1 MIFKNRIIG
10 VITLIIGMM
19 SVSLW
24 AQAGVSLGTTRVIFP
39 MDKEQVVLPVNTSLD
54 EDAYLIQSW
63 IENSNG
69 QKSEQFVITP
79 PLFMMQG
86 KKENNLLILDKKNT
100 QLPTDRE
107 SLFWVNVKSIPASD
121 KKDADKNILQFSI
134 TNRIKMFYR
143 PDGLLKSLEEA
154 PSKLVF
160 TVSNDKLIIK
170 NPSPV
175 FVTIVQLKLNNDDLD
190 NIMVEPF
197 GEANIPIKST
207 SKVSNE
213 ISYETIN
220 DYGSMTPRITKK
232 I

>member
-143 PDGLLKSLEEA
+143 PDGLLTSLEEA

-160 TVSNDKLIIK
+160 TLSNDKLIIK

-197 GEANIPIKST
+197 GESNIPIKST

>member
-1 MIFKNRIIG
+1 
-10 VITLIIGMM
+10 M

>member
-1 MIFKNRIIG
+1 
-10 VITLIIGMM
+10 
-19 SVSLW
+19 
-24 AQAGVSLGTTRVIFP
+24 
-39 MDKEQVVLPVNTSLD
+39 
-54 EDAYLIQSW
+54 
-63 IENSNG
+63 
-69 QKSEQFVITP
+69 
-79 PLFMMQG
+79 
-86 KKENNLLILDKKNT
+86 
-100 QLPTDRE
+100 
-107 SLFWVNVKSIPASD
+107 
-121 KKDADKNILQFSI
+121 
-134 TNRIKMFYR
+134 
-143 PDGLLKSLEEA
+143 EA

-220 DYGSMTPRITKK
+220 DYGSMTPRKHLANWSLLSLMIN
-232 I
+232 